1 MPGEHLNQQDAAERA
16 RLQKALRESMILRE
30 LADILNSSLDLE
42 HILQELVKRTTEL
55 CDVTRC
61 AVWLLDDAQGIF
73 RPVAYHV
80 ALPSLAAEIIQRVSA
95 IWYRTPLPGN
105 SPVFQRIL
113 AAGGVLYVRDLRTEV
128 TVHEIAETF
137 QTYSVLLVALVRE
150 GRPVG
155 LIALDNPGH
164 IGTFSPDQQQLARAI
179 GQQAT
184 VAIDNARLLQQAQA
198 QQSRAERLIDRARAI
213 YQVAM
218 TANSGEELSVVLRL
232 AARHLVRGLEASA
245 GLTLLLDFDGAALS
259 PVDKQEVGYTLP
271 TESIVLED
279 HPHFAQAV
287 ATGHPLLI
295 QPEQA
300 EDSEI
305 TWFQQFGLKGMVLV
319 PLMVGTEHQGANWDL
334 VGYQKSIVPSTGDID
349 IEILPDAYCV
359 GLIVI
364 NYTEQGTPT
373 RGQYAFA
380 QDIAAQCALAI
391 EKVRFMDAARR
402 AASLANER
410 ANTLD
415 AVFQAMTE
423 GILVMMPDEQVSI
436 RNHAAA
442 NFLGVSVY
450 SSTDLHTFLYDH
462 PHFTLDGRPL
472 SYEEFP
478 LTRALHGK
486 TPVRGERIFSVRQDG
501 VRRVIEITTTP
512 LKDSQQQQIGV
523 VGAFRD
529 VTVPVQAEQSI
540 HRALETFLHT
550 AEAVSYSTDLQTIL
564 HSLLEKALT
573 TLACVRG
580 TVHLFKE
587 EEQHFEPLL
596 ALGFAPK
603 EEARWLKEQ
612 ERWLNSAQRSSSSSY
627 QRLMDGHA
635 TLLQTEHTK
644 RSIQATVLAA
654 PITHNQRILGL
665 LLLDRSSSQ
674 TAPDPAEKQAV
685 PRFTSWDLTIVE
697 GIAQLAGLAMEQM
710 RWQQEAIIAKANEET
725 MREADALKDE
735 FLAITAHEF
744 RNPLA
749 IIQGH
754 SQGALRSLRRRKQ
767 IFNEQERDALAP
779 VTDSLGIIEKQA
791 KQLHN
796 IVTTFLDA
804 ARLNRGQ
811 ITLHMETVNMEEIA
825 GQVVAQ
831 LSNLVAHHELR
842 YIAYPSNTSYLVK
855 GDPAR
860 LSQVI
865 TNLVENAI
873 KYSPFGGPI
882 VVALSESRIP
892 GCMKVCV
899 EDRGMGIPPE
909 SQARLFERFYR
920 VPNAGS
926 QTRGVGLGL
935 YIVAQLIHMHDGQI
949 HVESSGIPGEGS
961 RFIFS
966 LPTLSVDAPPEP
978 TDHPLANESL

>member
-1 MPGEHLNQQDAAERA
+1 MPGENRTQHDAAERV

-55 CDVTRC
+55 CDVVRC
-61 AVWLLDDAQGIF
+61 AVWLLDEAQGIF
-73 RPVAYHV
+73 RPITYHV
-80 ALPSLAAEIIQRVSA
+80 TLPSITAEVIQRVSA
-95 IWYRTPLPGN
+95 VWYRTPLPGN
-105 SPVFQRIL
+105 SPIFQRIL
-113 AAGGVLYVRDLRTEV
+113 AAGGTLYIRDLRTEV

-155 LIALDNPGH
+155 LLALDNPAQ

-184 VAIDNARLLQQAQA
+184 IAIDNARLFQQAQA
-198 QQSRAERLIDRARAI
+198 QQIRAERLIERARAI
-213 YQVAM
+213 YQLAM
-218 TANSGEELSVVLRL
+218 TANSGEELAVVMRL
-232 AARHLVRGLEASA
+232 AARHLVRGLEASN
-245 GLTLLLDFDGAALS
+245 GLTLLLDAAETTLS
-259 PVDKQEVGYTLP
+259 PTDEQDVGYNLP
-271 TESIVLED
+271 AKSISLAE

-287 ATGHPLLI
+287 ASGHPLLI
-295 QPEQA
+295 QAEQA
-300 EDSEI
+300 QDGESA
-305 TWFQQFGLKGMVLV
+305 WFQQFNLQAMLLV

-334 VGYQKSIVPSTGDID
+334 VGYQKSIVPTIGDME
-349 IEILPDAYCV
+349 IEILPEAYCV
-359 GLIVI
+359 GLIVV
-364 NYTEQGTPT
+364 NYTQPYTPT
-373 RGQYAFA
+373 RGQNAFA

-391 EKVRFMDAARR
+391 EKIRLMEAARKS
-402 AASLANER
+402 ASLANER

-423 GILVMMPDEQVSI
+423 GILVLTPDEQVSI

-450 SSTDLHTFLYDH
+450 ASTDLRTFLQQH
-462 PHFTLDGRPL
+462 PHFALDGRPL

-478 LTRALHGK
+478 LTLALYGN

-512 LKDSQQQQIGV
+512 LKDSRQQRIGV

-529 VTVPVQAEQSI
+529 VTVSAQAEQSI
-540 HRALETFLHT
+540 HSALETFLHT
-550 AEAVSYSTDLQTIL
+550 AEAVSYSSDIPAIL
-564 HSLLEKALT
+564 RSLLEKTLT
-573 TLACVRG
+573 TLACTRG
-580 TVHLFKE
+580 TVHLFNE
-587 EEQHFEPLL
+587 EEQRFEPLL
-596 ALGFAPK
+596 ALGFTHK
-603 EEARWLKEQ
+603 EETHWLKEQ
-612 ERWLNSAQRSSSSSY
+612 GSWLNSERRESSISY

-635 TLLQTEHTK
+635 TLVTTEHTR
-644 RSIQATVLAA
+644 RSSRQTTVLAA

-665 LLLDRSSSQ
+665 LLLDRSNARTPADSSQ
-674 TAPDPAEKQAV
+674 KQAA

-697 GIAQLAGLAMEQM
+697 GIAQLAGLAMEQV

-725 MREADALKDE
+725 MREADKLKDE

-749 IIQGH
+749 VIQGH
-754 SQGALRSLRRRKQ
+754 SQSAQRALRKSARASGNHDT
-767 IFNEQERDALAP
+767 FSPLA
-779 VTDSLGIIEKQA
+779 DSLGIIEAQA
-791 KQLHN
+791 KQLNN

-811 ITLHMETVNMEEIA
+811 ITLHMEEVDMEQIA
-825 GQVVAQ
+825 RQVVEQ
-831 LSNLVAHHELR
+831 RSNLVEHHELR
-842 YIAYPSNTSYLVK
+842 YIAYPSNTPYTVR

-860 LSQVI
+860 LAQVI
-865 TNLVENAI
+865 SNLVENAI

-882 VVALSESRIP
+882 VVALSESRKP
-892 GCMKVCV
+892 GCIKVCV

-909 SQARLFERFYR
+909 AQARLFERFYR
-920 VPNAGS
+920 VPNASGS

-949 HVESSGIPGEGS
+949 HVESSGIQGEGS

-966 LPTLSVDAPPEP
+966 LPALSASTEQADLAGEP
-978 TDHPLANESL
+978 S